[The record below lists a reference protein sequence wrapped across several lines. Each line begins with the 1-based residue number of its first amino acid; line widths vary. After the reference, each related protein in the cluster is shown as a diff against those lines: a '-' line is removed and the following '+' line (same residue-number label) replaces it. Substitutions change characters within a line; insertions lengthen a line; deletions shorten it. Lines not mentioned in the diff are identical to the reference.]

1 MKKNSYIG
9 IVIMACLMF
18 MHCKSIQVADLHVAN
33 PNANLLPA
41 LEPQIIKESFE
52 VAYSKGTTK
61 STGSGTGIGQSIGGG
76 TVVGA
81 GVGSSL
87 STTFA
92 DKRVQDALIIYE
104 REIRENVSSSNEIPK
119 GYAVCRITTGQTKL
133 GSAGWVILSGVTLMI
148 PNIFG
153 MPYGSY
159 KTELELEIEIQ
170 DSCKKTIARYT
181 GYGYNKTMLAAYWGY
196 GGGSAHITGNESG
209 ARKSNIEAVKMAM
222 AEIKQKI
229 NADHL
234 KLTQALK
241 ECRK

>member
-1 MKKNSYIG
+1 MKTKIILLSLLGLFLWN
-9 IVIMACLMF
+9 
-18 MHCKSIQVADLHVAN
+18 CKSVKVRDLHVAN
-33 PNANLLPA
+33 PNPNLLPA

-52 VAYSKGTTK
+52 VAYSRGTTK
-61 STGSGTGIGQSIGGG
+61 STSAGGGIGQSIGGG
-76 TVVGA
+76 TVIGA
-81 GVGSSL
+81 GVSSSL
-87 STTFA
+87 STNFA

-104 REIRENVSSSNEIPK
+104 REIRENVSHGNDVPK
-119 GYAVCRITTGQTKL
+119 GYSVCKITTGQTKL
-133 GSAGWVILSGVTLMI
+133 GSAGFVLLSGFTLGI

-170 DSCKKTIARYT
+170 DSCKKTVARYT
-181 GYGYNKTMLAAYWGY
+181 GYGYHKTMLAAYWGY

-222 AEIKQKI
+222 QEIKNKI
-229 NADHL
+229 NADYD
-234 KLTQALK
+234 KLNLALR